1 MAYTSK
7 FEKRARTQKIIN
19 EIMNSSA
26 YQEARKK
33 DQEQAALQAYMSFCI
48 IACDFLE
55 LTHRYKKNGLI
66 KFLKFASQRLK
77 YVEENE
83 NYFVEMNDMYKDEF
97 GLDVLELLG
106 MRIEGG
112 EANGKG

>member
-7 FEKRARTQKIIN
+7 FEKRARTEKIIN
-19 EIMNSSA
+19 EIMNSES
-26 YQEARKK
+26 YKQARKK

-48 IACDFLE
+48 VACDFLE
-55 LTHRYKKNGLI
+55 LNHRYKKNGLV

-83 NYFVEMNDMYKDEF
+83 NYFVEMNQMYKDEL
-97 GLDVLELLG
+97 GLDVFGLLG
-106 MRIEGG
+106 MKIEESG
-112 EANGKG
+112 EIK

>member
-7 FEKRARTQKIIN
+7 MEKRAKTQKIIN
-19 EIMNSSA
+19 EIMKSSA
-26 YQEARKK
+26 YQQARKK
-33 DQEQAALQAYMSFCI
+33 DMEQAALQAYMSFCL

-77 YVEENE
+77 YVEGNE
-83 NYFVEMNDMYKDEF
+83 NYFIEMNDMYRDEL

-112 EANGKG
+112 EVNG